1 MPYVYI
7 LKSLKNSKIYV
18 GITAD
23 LDRRLK
29 EHNQNKKSS
38 FTKIYSPWEIIYKQ
52 KFDNFKDARVKE
64 IYFKSAAGRKF
75 VKKILN
81 ND

>member
-7 LKSLKNSKIYV
+7 LKSSRNSKTYV

-29 EHNQNKKSS
+29 EHNQNKKFS
-38 FTKIYSPWEIIYKQ
+38 FTKKYSPWEIVYKQ
-52 KFDNFKDARVKE
+52 KFDNFKDARAKE
-64 IYFKSAAGRKF
+64 IYLKSAAGRKF
-75 VKKILN
+75 VKKFLD